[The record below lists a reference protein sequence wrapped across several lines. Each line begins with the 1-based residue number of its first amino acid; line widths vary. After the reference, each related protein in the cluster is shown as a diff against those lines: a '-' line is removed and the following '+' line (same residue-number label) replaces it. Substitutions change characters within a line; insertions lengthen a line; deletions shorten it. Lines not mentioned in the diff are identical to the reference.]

1 MKNNT
6 AIYSIKSVCKLLKL
20 SRGQFWNL
28 QKEGIFPECLTDSMT
43 GRHYFNEELKDIC
56 LQVRKTGIGVNNCF
70 HLFYDPRQ
78 NTGKPRQ
85 SKPQNNTMVSA
96 YLDTLRS
103 MGIADITAKDINAA
117 LTTLYQDKIP
127 AQEGVV
133 VRDLYRYF
141 RNSGK

>member
-1 MKNNT
+1 MNNNN
-6 AIYSIKSVCKLLKL
+6 AIYSIKAVCKLLKL

-28 QKEGIFPECLTDSMT
+28 QKKGIFPECLEDPVT

-56 LQVRKTGIGVNNCF
+56 IEVRKTGIGVNNCF

-78 NTGKPRQ
+78 NPGKPRH
-85 SKPQNNTMVSA
+85 SKYSNNTTVSG
-96 YLDTLRS
+96 YLDTLQS
-103 MGIADITAKDINAA
+103 MGIADITIKDINAA
-117 LTTLYQDKIP
+117 LQTLYPDESP
-127 AQEGVV
+127 SEEGVV